1 MPPHIRIRSLARR
14 GSALSRRTLR
24 DGSVGDPFPALSA
37 RLRSLSPYGTQPPP
51 ENVQIPGELRLVQVL
66 DTYRLL
72 LDAGCNSPLNVQ
84 EIEKAM
90 VNEPQQRAA
99 DSWTTRRDEKRKRIR
114 SVQPWMRGPILA
126 PDKVVDALELLIKS
140 GDRVVLEGDNQKQ
153 ADFLSR
159 SLVKVDPRKLRD
171 LHLIISSVSRP
182 EHLTLFELGIAKK
195 VDFCFAGPQSL
206 RLAQLLE
213 DGKIEVGAI
222 HTYVELY
229 ARLLIDLIPNV
240 ALVCAEQADSEGNLY
255 TGPNTEDTPV
265 IVEAAAFHDGIVVA
279 QVNEITGKLPRVD
292 IPASWVDVVVQ
303 ADRAFAL
310 EPLFTRDPRKIDELQ
325 ILMGMMVIRG
335 IYQRHGVQSLNHG
348 IGFDAAAIELL
359 LPTYGESLGLK
370 GKICKH
376 WALNPHPTLIP
387 AIESGWV
394 ESVHCFGSEVGMDD
408 YIAAR
413 PDIFFTGRDGRLR
426 SNRVLCQL
434 AGQYAVDAFVGS
446 TLQMDGD
453 ANSSTVTKGRL
464 AGFGG
469 APNMGHDPHG
479 RRHSSPAWLNLVAS
493 QSPLARGRKLVVQ
506 IVETF
511 HSGNTPAFVETLDAV
526 EVGRKAGMPLAP
538 VMIYGDDVS
547 HVVTEEGIA
556 YLYKAEGQEERRRAL
571 AAVAGVSPI
580 GLKAKPA
587 ETAALR
593 RRGIVA
599 YPEDISVQRLQ
610 ASRSLLAARSVE
622 DLVAWSGG
630 LYKPPPRFK
639 SW

>member
-1 MPPHIRIRSLARR
+1 MAHQS
-14 GSALSRRTLR
+14 SQALS
-24 DGSVGDPFPALSA
+24 
-37 RLRSLSPYGTQPPP
+37 Q
-51 ENVQIPGELRLVQVL
+51 
-66 DTYRLL
+66 
-72 LDAGCNSPLNVQ
+72 
-84 EIEKAM
+84 
-90 VNEPQQRAA
+90 
-99 DSWTTRRDEKRKRIR
+99 SWTTRRDAKRNRLE
-114 SVQPWMRGPILA
+114 SVQPWMQGPILA
-126 PDKVVDALELLIKS
+126 PEKIVDALELLLKS

-159 SLVKVDPRKLRD
+159 SLVKVDPKKLRD

-195 VDFCFAGPQSL
+195 VDLSFAGPQSL

-213 DGKIEVGAI
+213 DGKIEIGAI

-229 ARLLIDLIPNV
+229 ARLLIDLIPDV
-240 ALVCAEQADSEGNLY
+240 ALVCAEKADAQGNLY

-265 IVEAAAFHDGIVVA
+265 IVEAAAFHDGIVIA
-279 QVNEITGKLPRVD
+279 QVNEITDSLPRVD
-292 IPASWVDVVVQ
+292 IPGSWVDIVVQ
-303 ADRAFAL
+303 ADRPFAL
-310 EPLFTRDPRKIDELQ
+310 EPLFTRDPRKIDDLQ

-335 IYQRHGVQSLNHG
+335 IYERHNVQSLNHG
-348 IGFDAAAIELL
+348 IGFDTAAIELL

-370 GKICKH
+370 GKICQH

-394 ESVHCFGSEVGMDD
+394 KSVHSFGSEVGMDE

-413 PDIFFTGRDGRLR
+413 PDVFFTGRDGRLR

-434 AGQYAVDAFVGS
+434 AGQYAIDAFIGS
-446 TLQMDGD
+446 TLQIDGD

-479 RRHSSPAWLNLVAS
+479 RRHSSPAWLDLISTPGAIV
-493 QSPLARGRKLVVQ
+493 RGRKLVVQ
-506 IVETF
+506 VVETF
-511 HSGNTPAFVETLDAV
+511 HSGGSPAFVETLDAV
-526 EVGRKAGMPLAP
+526 EVGQKAGMPIAP

-593 RRGIVA
+593 KRGIVA
-599 YPEDISVQRLQ
+599 YPEDIGVHRLQ
-610 ASRSLLAARSVE
+610 ANRSLLAARSME

-630 LYKPPPRFK
+630 LYQPPARFK

>member
-1 MPPHIRIRSLARR
+1 VNKTKQ
-14 GSALSRRTLR
+14 RTAK
-24 DGSVGDPFPALSA
+24 G
-37 RLRSLSPYGTQPPP
+37 
-51 ENVQIPGELRLVQVL
+51 
-66 DTYRLL
+66 
-72 LDAGCNSPLNVQ
+72 
-84 EIEKAM
+84 
-90 VNEPQQRAA
+90 
-99 DSWTTRRDEKRKRIR
+99 WTTRRDEKRKRIE
-114 SVQPWMRGPILA
+114 SIQPWIRGSILV
-126 PDKVVDALELLIKS
+126 PEKIVDALELLLKP

-159 SLVKVDPRKLRD
+159 SLVQVDPKKLHD
-171 LHLIISSVSRP
+171 LHLIISSISRP

-195 VDFCFAGPQSL
+195 VDFSFAGPQSL

-213 DGKIEVGAI
+213 DGKIEIGAI

-240 ALVCAEQADSEGNLY
+240 VLVCAEQADEEGNLY

-279 QVNEITGKLPRVD
+279 QVNEITDKLPRVD
-292 IPASWVDVVVQ
+292 IPGTWVDVVVQ
-303 ADRAFAL
+303 ADRPFVL
-310 EPLFTRDPRKIDELQ
+310 EPLFTRDPRQIDDLQ

-335 IYQRHGVQSLNHG
+335 IYERHGVQSLNHG
-348 IGFDAAAIELL
+348 IGFDTAAIELL

-394 ESVHCFGSEVGMDD
+394 ESVHCFGSEVGMDE
-408 YIAAR
+408 YVAAR
-413 PDIFFTGRDGRLR
+413 PDVFFTGRDGRLR

-434 AGQYAVDAFVGS
+434 AGQYAIDAFIGS
-446 TLQMDGD
+446 TLQMDAD
-453 ANSSTVTKGRL
+453 ANSSTVTSGRL

-479 RRHSSPAWLNLVAS
+479 RRHSSRAWLDLVGS
-493 QSPLARGRKLVVQ
+493 PSPLARGRKLVVQ
-506 IVETF
+506 TVETF
-511 HSGNTPAFVETLDAV
+511 RSGNSPAFVETLDAV
-526 EVGRKAGMPLAP
+526 AVGRKAGMPLAP

-556 YLYKAEGQEERRRAL
+556 YLYKAEGQAERRRAL

-580 GLKAKPA
+580 GLKAKPE
-587 ETAALR
+587 ETAAFR
-593 RRGIVA
+593 KRGIVA
-599 YPEDISVQRLQ
+599 YPEDIGVERLQ
-610 ASRSLLAARSVE
+610 ATRSLLAARSME

-630 LYKPPPRFK
+630 LYTPPPQFR

>member
-1 MPPHIRIRSLARR
+1 
-14 GSALSRRTLR
+14 
-24 DGSVGDPFPALSA
+24 
-37 RLRSLSPYGTQPPP
+37 
-51 ENVQIPGELRLVQVL
+51 
-66 DTYRLL
+66 
-72 LDAGCNSPLNVQ
+72 
-84 EIEKAM
+84 M
-90 VNEPQQRAA
+90 VNPSLQPMPQ
-99 DSWTTRRDEKRKRIR
+99 SWTTRRDEKRRRIE
-114 SVQPWMRGPILA
+114 SVQPWMQGPIL
-126 PDKVVDALELLIKS
+126 PPEKITDALELLIRS

-159 SLVKVDPRKLRD
+159 SLVKVDPKKLQD
-171 LHLIISSVSRP
+171 LHLIISSISRP

-195 VDFCFAGPQSL
+195 VDFSFAGPQSL

-213 DGKIEVGAI
+213 DGKIEIGAI

-229 ARLLIDLIPNV
+229 ARLLIDLIPDV
-240 ALVCAEQADSEGNLY
+240 VLVCAEQADEQGNLY

-265 IVEAAAFHDGIVVA
+265 IVEAAAFHDGIVIA
-279 QVNEITGKLPRVD
+279 QVNQITDSLPRVD
-292 IPASWVDVVVQ
+292 IPGSWVDVVVQ
-303 ADRAFAL
+303 ADRPFAL
-310 EPLFTRDPRKIDELQ
+310 EPLFTRDPRKIDDLQ

-335 IYQRHGVQSLNHG
+335 IYERHGVQSLNHG
-348 IGFDAAAIELL
+348 IGFDTAAIELL

-370 GKICKH
+370 GKICQH

-387 AIESGWV
+387 AIETGWV
-394 ESVHCFGSEVGMDD
+394 KSVHSFGSEVGMDD

-413 PDIFFTGRDGRLR
+413 PDVFFTGRDGRLR

-434 AGQYAVDAFVGS
+434 AGQYAIDAFIGS
-446 TLQMDGD
+446 TLQIDGD

-479 RRHSSPAWLNLVAS
+479 RRHSSPAWLNLISTPGAIV
-493 QSPLARGRKLVVQ
+493 RGRKLVVQ
-506 IVETF
+506 VVETF
-511 HSGNTPAFVETLDAV
+511 HSGGSPAFVETLDAV
-526 EVGRKAGMPLAP
+526 AVGEKAGMPIAP

-571 AAVAGVSPI
+571 AAIAGVSPI
-580 GLKAKPA
+580 GLRAKPS
-587 ETAALR
+587 ETAGLR
-593 RRGIVA
+593 KKGVVA
-599 YPEDISVQRLQ
+599 YPEDIGVQRLQ
-610 ASRSLLAARSVE
+610 ANRSLLAARSME

-630 LYKPPPRFK
+630 LYTPPPRFK